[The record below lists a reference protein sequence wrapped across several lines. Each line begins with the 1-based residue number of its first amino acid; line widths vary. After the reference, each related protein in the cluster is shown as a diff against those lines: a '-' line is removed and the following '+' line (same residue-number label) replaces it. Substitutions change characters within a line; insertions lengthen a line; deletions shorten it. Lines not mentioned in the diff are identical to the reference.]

1 VQWQA
6 FVNAVMNLR
15 FVFRMEGG
23 SYDCVCCKN
32 TLIVFIDGSEIR
44 AFGKL
49 PINRYEGTKTKVP
62 IFLSLVMG
70 NLNMLLSVPTI
81 VYCR

>member
-1 VQWQA
+1 
-6 FVNAVMNLR
+6 
-15 FVFRMEGG
+15 MEGG
-23 SYDCVCCKN
+23 SYDSVCCKN
-32 TLIVFIDGSEIR
+32 TLIVFTDGSEIR

-49 PINRYEGTKTKVP
+49 SISRYEGTKTNVP

-70 NLNMLLSVPTI
+70 NLNMLLSVTAI